1 MKKLEL
7 SISEYNML
15 LMKQQEHSFPIK
27 TKVINNI
34 FVALIPIGVAL
45 TLGYIK

>member
-15 LMKQQEHSFPIK
+15 LMKQQTHNFPVK
-27 TKVINNI
+27 AKVINNI
-34 FVALIPIGVAL
+34 FVALIPIGVAI
-45 TLGYIK
+45 TLGYV